1 MIHESDIKF
10 PIYFM
15 DLKTYDFYRYTD
27 GNSVLQFNSASISFH
42 SSPYIMNTR
51 EEFLNFILKEM
62 KRTDLIQI
70 TKKRFD
76 QSLDFIY
83 NYNKNRVEPLEFPT
97 DKQLEINRKYLLK
110 KT

>member
-15 DLKTYDFYRYTD
+15 DLKTADYYRYTD
-27 GNSVLQFNSASISFH
+27 GNSVLQFSHSNISFH
-42 SSPYIMNTR
+42 CSPYLISTR
-51 EEFLNFILKEM
+51 AEFLSFILKEM

-70 TKKRFD
+70 TKKKFD
-76 QSLDFIY
+76 ESLEFIF
-83 NYNKNRVEPLEFPT
+83 NYNKNRVEPMEFPS
-97 DKQLEINRKYLLK
+97 DEQLKINRKYLLK